1 MKQKL
6 ILLALCIALSALP
19 FSTAGA
25 ASAPKHKEVKLTLY
39 TMSSGGI
46 VYTLGFAL
54 AELINKNS
62 EWLRCNAVETAS
74 TFENLNYIVGHADK
88 KDTYIGSA
96 VTIGVDQLAMG
107 MKPYDKL
114 GPWKKTKW
122 LSLMANIGSPQIT
135 LDPNIKTWHD
145 LDGKTYGLD
154 TMGSTNQFMQE
165 WLMDYAW
172 KDKDKVKLVYGN
184 SANMAV
190 DRLLDG
196 TIDITW
202 TGAVMTGAGEYKDW
216 KPMPPFERLLAAR
229 PVYIMELDEKDIAI
243 AREKTGAESL
253 SLIGGKARTIGK
265 SNIPKWK
272 GLLNSLGWLVQEDM
286 DDEIVTEIV
295 RIIYENAEQFANY
308 HAVGKGITKE
318 TIGQLPVPRN
328 SYHRAVI
335 KFLESK
341 GQKVGR

>member
-1 MKQKL
+1 MNKKIASLVLCFVL
-6 ILLALCIALSALP
+6 IGLGFSAG
-19 FSTAGA
+19 S
-25 ASAPKHKEVKLTLY
+25 ASAAPKHEEVTLTLY
-39 TMSSGGI
+39 TMPSGGI

-74 TFENLNYIVGHADK
+74 TFENLQYIVGHPDK
-88 KDTYIGSA
+88 KNVYLGSA
-96 VTIGVDQLAMG
+96 VTIGVDQLAMA
-107 MKPYDKL
+107 MKPYDKI

-122 LSLMANIGSPQIT
+122 VSLMASIGSPQIT
-135 LDPNIKTWHD
+135 LDPNIKTWRD

-172 KDKDKVKLVYGN
+172 KDRNKVKLTYGN
-184 SANMAV
+184 TANIAV

-202 TGAVMTGAGEYKDW
+202 TGAVMLGAGEYKDW

-229 PVYIMELDEKDIAI
+229 QVYIMELDEKDIAI

-253 SLIGGKARTIGK
+253 ALIGGEAKEIGK
-265 SNIPKWK
+265 SKVPQWK
-272 GLLNSLGWLVQEDM
+272 GLLNSLGWLVHEDM
-286 DDEIVTEIV
+286 DDEIVTEIIRV
-295 RIIYENAEQFANY
+295 IYENADQFVNY

-318 TIGQLPVPRN
+318 TLGQLPVPRD
-328 SYHRAVI
+328 SYHPAVI
-335 KFLESK
+335 KFLEAK